1 MRVSVNHDFERRV
14 GLWPAGFDAAGERR
28 VGALI
33 KGRKYW
39 VRVDAFNGNGITEGN
54 CVPLEG
60 EEQA

>member
-1 MRVSVNHDFERRV
+1 MISS
-14 GLWPAGFDAAGERR
+14 AGERR

-39 VRVDAFNGNGITEGN
+39 VWVDAFNGNGITEGT

>member
-1 MRVSVNHDFERRV
+1 MISS
-14 GLWPAGFDAAGERR
+14 AGERR

-39 VRVDAFNGNGITEGN
+39 VRVDAFNGNGITEGT
-54 CVPLEG
+54 CAPMEG